1 MNKAK
6 IITLIVS
13 TAMMT
18 SIQAQTPRDLDDLV
32 DVRASSGERE
42 LEDRGYDQVKRL
54 EVGQGLITYWWNSRH
69 NECVA
74 VNVKDGRY
82 TAITAQPETMC
93 DRSGGSSSGHHS
105 SSHHSSRRDNPEDIE
120 GMRASSAERELED
133 MGYEFVKSQ
142 KGSDRIWAN
151 WWNERHEDCITV
163 VTRDGEIDSVKDSP
177 EFDCEQHD
185 NYSGSAHDGVT
196 LYRDT
201 NYRGKS
207 VTLTRDE
214 SSLGDTRVGNDELS
228 SIRIPR
234 GCSVIIYKDTNFHG
248 HSVELNHDQPELSR
262 TSIGNDEASSIEVS
276 CR

>member
-1 MNKAK
+1 MIKAT

-18 SIQAQTPRDLDDLV
+18 SIQAQASSDLNDLV
-32 DVRASSGERE
+32 GVRASSGERE
-42 LEDRGYDQVKRL
+42 LEDRGYDQVKTL
-54 EVGQGLITYWWNSRH
+54 EMSHGLITYWWNSRH

-74 VNVKDGRY
+74 VNVNDGRY
-82 TAITAQPETMC
+82 KAITKQPESMC
-93 DRSGGSSSGHHS
+93 DRSSGSSSGHHS
-105 SSHHSSRRDNPEDIE
+105 SRHHSSRQVDPDDIE
-120 GMRASSAERELED
+120 GMRASSAENELED

-151 WWNERHEDCITV
+151 WWNERHDDCITV
-163 VTRDGEIDSVKDSP
+163 VTRDGEIDSVTDSP
-177 EFDCEQHD
+177 EFDCEQQD
-185 NYSGSAHDGVT
+185 NNYGSGHDGVT

-201 NYRGKS
+201 NYHGKS

-234 GCSVIIYKDTNFHG
+234 GCAVVIYKDTNFHG
-248 HSVELNHDQPELSR
+248 RSVELNHDQPELSR